1 MSLGYANL
9 QNITKPV
16 LAGGGEISTF
26 QNFFV
31 RNLLL
36 PPNSENTTE
45 ASLLE
50 GVKKKVLQAF

>member
-1 MSLGYANL
+1 MGYANL

-36 PPNSENTTE
+36 PPNSENPTE
-45 ASLLE
+45 ASLVE
-50 GVKKKVLQAF
+50 GVNFLFLHI